1 MTQNN
6 QWPFGGSSDKS
17 DSPKKET
24 QSSSSNELGDGMSF
38 SKGSSPKSNNPY
50 GNAPKRDT
58 RPSRDGERKPF
69 NRDDRD
75 SRGNGDR
82 KPYNKDDRG
91 PRGNTDRKPFNRDDR
106 GPRGSSDRKPFKRD
120 DRTPRPSGD
129 RKPFNSDNRGG
140 SRAPMDPNKRNS
152 NYRGR
157 TPGMKKDLPPY
168 LQMVVTLQSDKGR
181 EREGLFLAEGHKC
194 VRDIFETTPE
204 VLTEVF
210 YVDTFEDHQFLA
222 KLKASHLRVGSVSPE
237 DFELIAT
244 TQSTQGIIAI
254 ARQAPKKIDWKKVH
268 TVTLLDEVQDPGNM
282 GAIFRTSLA
291 FGMDAIVLGKGCVD
305 PFNPKVVRGSS
316 GTFLRCPFEQ
326 RVDLYDKI
334 IELQQA
340 GFTVLAGC
348 PHASETLGNVKLKK
362 KVAFIV
368 GNEGRGIDQ
377 QMIDMASARIKI
389 PMASNVESL
398 NVSVAHG
405 VMAWQLTEQ
414 RKNS

>member
-1 MTQNN
+1 MNQNN

-17 DSPKKET
+17 ESPKKET
-24 QSSSSNELGDGMSF
+24 RSSSSNELGEGMSF
-38 SKGSSPKSNNPY
+38 SNSSAPKPRSNSPY
-50 GNAPKRDT
+50 GNAPKRDA

-69 NRDDRD
+69 NKD
-75 SRGNGDR
+75 SRDERGGNR
-82 KPYNKDDRG
+82 
-91 PRGNTDRKPFNRDDR
+91 DRKPFNRDDR
-106 GPRGSSDRKPFKRD
+106 GPRSNNDRKPFNRD
-120 DRTPRPSGD
+120 DRTPRPSSD
-129 RKPFNSDNRGG
+129 RKPFNKDNRSGG
-140 SRAPMDPNKRNS
+140 RAPMDPNKRNS

-181 EREGLFLAEGHKC
+181 EREGLFLAEGLKC
-194 VRDIFETTPE
+194 VRDIFESTPE
-204 VLTEVF
+204 VLTEIF

-222 KLKASHLRVGSVSPE
+222 RLKASHLRVGSVSPE

-244 TQSTQGIIAI
+244 TKSTQGIIAI
-254 ARQAPKKIDWKKVH
+254 ARQAPKKVDWKKVH

-291 FGMDAIVLGKGCVD
+291 FGMDAVILGKGCVD

-326 RVDLYDKI
+326 KVDLYEKI

-340 GFTVLAGC
+340 GFSVVAGC
-348 PHASETLGNVKLKK
+348 PHASETISNVKLKK

-368 GNEGRGIDQ
+368 GNEGRGINQ
-377 QMIDMASARIKI
+377 QMIDMATARVKI

-405 VMAWQLTEQ
+405 VMAWQLMEQ

>member
-1 MTQNN
+1 MNQNN
-6 QWPFGGSSDKS
+6 KWPFGGSGDKS
-17 DSPKKET
+17 KSPKKRL
-24 QSSSSNELGDGMSF
+24 QSSSSNELGEGMSF
-38 SKGSSPKSNNPY
+38 SNSSSSKIKPKSNSPY
-50 GNAPKRDT
+50 GNAPKRDS
-58 RPSRDGERKPF
+58 RPSRDDE
-69 NRDDRD
+69 
-75 SRGNGDR
+75 
-82 KPYNKDDRG
+82 
-91 PRGNTDRKPFNRDDR
+91 RKPFNRDDR
-106 GPRGSSDRKPFKRD
+106 GPRSKNDRKPFNRDDKSPRQSQERKSFNREERTPRPSSDRKPFNK
-120 DRTPRPSGD
+120 
-129 RKPFNSDNRGG
+129 DNLGR

-168 LQMVVTLQSDKGR
+168 LQMVVTLQSDKAR

-194 VRDIFETTPE
+194 VRDIFESTPE
-204 VLTEVF
+204 VLTEIF

-222 KLKASHLRVGSVSPE
+222 RLKASHLRIGSVSTE

-244 TQSTQGIIAI
+244 TKSTQGIIAI
-254 ARQAPKKIDWKKVH
+254 ARQAPKKVDWKKVH

-291 FGMDAIVLGKGCVD
+291 FGMDAVILGKGCVD

-326 RVDLYDKI
+326 KIDLYEKI

-340 GFTVLAGC
+340 GFSVVAGC
-348 PHASETLGNVKLKK
+348 PHASETISHVKLKK

-368 GNEGRGIDQ
+368 GNEGRGINQ
-377 QMIDMASARIKI
+377 QMIDMATARVKI
-389 PMASNVESL
+389 PMTSNVESL

-405 VMAWQLTEQ
+405 VMAWQLMEQ